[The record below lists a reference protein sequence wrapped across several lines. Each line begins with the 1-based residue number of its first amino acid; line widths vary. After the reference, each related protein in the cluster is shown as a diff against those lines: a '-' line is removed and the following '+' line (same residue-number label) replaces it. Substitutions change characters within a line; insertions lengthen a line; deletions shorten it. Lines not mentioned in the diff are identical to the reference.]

1 MMFTRISTRLRR
13 IASWLVALIVIC
25 PVAFSG
31 TKAPIGQKRAFEIAL
46 SELQK
51 RGIHLKPDWEIR
63 IFEDVHIPELGAD
76 IPLYVVS
83 VFDDKRSTKYPLYII
98 KLDRYTGKLDDF
110 MTVDL
115 RR

>member
-1 MMFTRISTRLRR
+1 MRRISTRLRR
-13 IASWLVALIVIC
+13 IALLVAALIVMY
-25 PVAFSG
+25 PAAFSG
-31 TKAPIGQKRAFEIAL
+31 TKVPIGQKRAFEIAL

-76 IPLYVVS
+76 IPLYAVS
-83 VFDDKRSTKYPLYII
+83 IFDHKRSRKYPLYII

-115 RR
+115 RP

>member
-1 MMFTRISTRLRR
+1 M
-13 IASWLVALIVIC
+13 C

-31 TKAPIGQKRAFEIAL
+31 TKTPIGQKRAFEIAF

-76 IPLYVVS
+76 VPLYAVS
-83 VFDDKRSTKYPLYII
+83 VFDHKRSRKYPLYIV

-115 RR
+115 RQ